1 MLMLWLCLCLCL
13 CDSENQ
19 PFFRKEGEIGS
30 KSREE
35 GEIVSAIREKG
46 DLLPCSSPSLWP
58 PGHHFFTIC
67 PSGFDFR
74 KALCV
79 FNVFFVQFYS
89 RSFWKH
95 NTFPLNDNER
105 VIILYF
111 LIMHFKKIVL
121 FEWWQNRPLNIIKLQ
136 VRREQTNELN
146 RWNYFFGLC
155 LMLSG
160 LGNFYIDFI
169 PFSLS
174 FLVAFSDRINKW
186 MLCVCI
192 ILLAINRFTAPWL
205 YRFRS
210 KTFVSKYSS
219 LSSKI

>member
-1 MLMLWLCLCLCL
+1 MFSLCNFIHVH
-13 CDSENQ
+13 SENMIIH
-19 PFFRKEGEIGS
+19 FLLS
-30 KSREE
+30 K
-35 GEIVSAIREKG
+35 I
-46 DLLPCSSPSLWP
+46 
-58 PGHHFFTIC
+58 
-67 PSGFDFR
+67 
-74 KALCV
+74 
-79 FNVFFVQFYS
+79 
-89 RSFWKH
+89 
-95 NTFPLNDNER
+95 NDNER

-111 LIMHFKKIVL
+111 HIMHFKKTVL

-146 RWNYFFGLC
+146 RWNQFFGLC

-192 ILLAINRFTAPWL
+192 ILLAINRFIAPWL